1 MHAGEKQPLKQR
13 VTFGKF
19 QNIDLRV
26 AQITSAPLAEGTTY
40 PSRLIALD
48 AGHLGS
54 FTSVAQLAL
63 VPEEDLIGRKVVI
76 CANLSPRDIGKYKSE
91 VLVMGVPHP
100 DSPADE
106 NQAYP
111 LFVDDLAV
119 LGDPIY

>member
-26 AQITSAPLAEGTTY
+26 AQITSAPLAEGTAY

-48 AGHLGS
+48 VGHLGS

-76 CANLSPRDIGKYKSE
+76 CANLGPRDIGQYKSE

-100 DSPADE
+100 DSPTDE
-106 NQAYP
+106 DQAYP
-111 LFVDDLAV
+111 LYVDELAV
-119 LGDPIY
+119 VGDPIY

>member
-1 MHAGEKQPLKQR
+1 MHAGECLPLKQW

-26 AQITSAPLAEGTTY
+26 ARIVSAPPAEGTTF
-40 PSRLIALD
+40 PSRLITLD

-63 VPEEDLIGRKVVI
+63 VPEAQLVGRKVVI
-76 CANLSPRDIGKYKSE
+76 CANLSPRDIGQYTSD

-100 DSPADE
+100 DSPAGED
-106 NQAYP
+106 QAYP
-111 LFVDDLAV
+111 LFVDDPAV
-119 LGDPIY
+119 VGDPIY

>member
-1 MHAGEKQPLKQR
+1 MRAGENVPLKQR

-26 AQITSAPLAEGTTY
+26 AQIKSAPPAEGTTY
-40 PSRLIALD
+40 PCRLITLD
-48 AGHLGS
+48 AGHLGN
-54 FTSVAQLAL
+54 FISVAQLAL
-63 VPEEDLIGRKVVI
+63 VPEEQLRGRKVVI
-76 CANLSPRDIGKYKSE
+76 CANLGPREIGQYESE

-106 NQAYP
+106 DQAYP

-119 LGDPIY
+119 VGDPIY